1 MQFGADVHQKIGQ
14 AVMGPPLFGHPCAGC
29 DEYIEVIEFGS
40 RQQTGAHDRDGSEM
54 DWELAVIM
62 YGCSPVQGR

>member
-40 RQQTGAHDRDGSEM
+40 
-54 DWELAVIM
+54 
-62 YGCSPVQGR
+62 